1 MYLRISE
8 DKSKATNTHYLMSA
22 TAKLESDE
30 ISQEKYDFWRY
41 KCPELDT
48 TQIWAKVPS
57 QEQKMLSW
65 MLIWEQAE
73 RLNSKI

>member
-1 MYLRISE
+1 VYLRISE

-48 TQIWAKVPS
+48 TQI
-57 QEQKMLSW
+57 
-65 MLIWEQAE
+65 
-73 RLNSKI
+73 

>member
-1 MYLRISE
+1 MITTKYSSFELLLYFPIFVQILRISE

-48 TQIWAKVPS
+48 TQI
-57 QEQKMLSW
+57 
-65 MLIWEQAE
+65 
-73 RLNSKI
+73 